1 MPFWDG
7 SRWVDEPVEN
17 PRPHSIDT
25 PLRDRIVTFITILAL
40 AVMAVPFLS
49 TAGASSLVLAPSSG
63 SSGTTVL
70 VTGRGFV
77 PHSKGTLVWDGASK
91 LGDVH
96 TTGDGAFTFS
106 FVIPAAAAG
115 DHSVAAQFPNGNGKL
130 KRSSP
135 AAPATVIFTVT
146 GPTSTV
152 APSATASP
160 TPAPVKPATS
170 ATPTPT
176 GTPVPTATRSAA
188 PSSTPV
194 STPVAVTTPAPAPP
208 IPPTAGGE
216 RGFAYYY
223 LWWSGQHW
231 HDKLGSAYPYSASPL
246 PLPASLDSSGCNPKS
261 LYAGNQLTDVPV
273 ALESQDS
280 PGVIEADMRQAASS
294 GLTGFL
300 VNWHGAGSTSQ
311 SVSSISY
318 SGRLA
323 ESFASANRVKASGI
337 PFDLWVSYEAA
348 ATLRSAAYITADIT
362 WLAGQFANNP
372 AWDRSY
378 GKPLL
383 VWTGSRK
390 YSTDVVRQV
399 SAAVRDRVF
408 LVGDE
413 SAGTLDATR
422 LALFDGISYYWSSQD
437 PYGNPQSFDQLAAM
451 ASQIHA
457 AGKPWFAPLTPGY
470 DSVLLGGST
479 CVPRNGG
486 QTMRDLFAG
495 NSRSGPQAWVIIS
508 WNEIAENSY
517 VKPMQRYGSGYAAL
531 AGALLAGR

>member
-1 MPFWDG
+1 MSFWDG

-17 PRPHSIDT
+17 PRPHSTDT
-25 PLRDRIVTFITILAL
+25 PMRDRIVTFITIVAL
-40 AVMAVPFLS
+40 AAMVVPILS
-49 TAGASSLVLAPSSG
+49 TAGSSSLVLAPSSG
-63 SSGTTVL
+63 SSGAAVL
-70 VTGRGFV
+70 VTGSGFV
-77 PHSKGTLVWDGASK
+77 PHSKGTLVWDGTTVLA
-91 LGDVH
+91 DFH
-96 TTGDGAFTFS
+96 TTADGTFTAS
-106 FVIPAAAAG
+106 FVIPPATAG
-115 DHSVAAQFPNGNGKL
+115 DHSVAAEFPGGHGKL
-130 KRSSP
+130 KRSLPSD
-135 AAPATVIFTVT
+135 AASVTFTVT
-146 GPTSTV
+146 GPVSTPV
-152 APSATASP
+152 PSAIGSPIAAASP
-160 TPAPVKPATS
+160 PTS

-176 GTPVPTATRSAA
+176 RTPSPTATPQAAPISTPVPTPA
-188 PSSTPV
+188 V
-194 STPVAVTTPAPAPP
+194 VATPAPAAPP
-208 IPPTAGGE
+208 ISPTTGGQ

-246 PLPASLDSSGCNPKS
+246 PLPASLDSSGCNPTS
-261 LYAGNQLTDVPV
+261 LYPGNQLTDVPV
-273 ALESQDS
+273 TLESQDS
-280 PGVIEADMRQAASS
+280 AGVIESDMRQAASS

-300 VNWHGAGSTSQ
+300 VNWHGVGSISQ

-318 SGRLA
+318 SVRLA
-323 ESFASANRVKASGI
+323 ESFASANRLKASGI

-362 WLAGQFANNP
+362 WLAAQFANSP

-517 VKPMQRYGSGYAAL
+517 LKPMQRYGSGYAEL
-531 AGALLAGR
+531 AGSLLAGR